1 MDHFLPYKL
10 KIARQMRGLS
20 MEALTRR
27 MGGLVTK
34 QAISKYEQGRIQP
47 TANVLTVLST
57 ALDVPFSYFY
67 KQGIRI
73 DSINFRVDS
82 RVPAKSYEQM
92 LGIAQDKV
100 EHYLDIEELLA
111 ISTSH
116 TNPLK
121 QQLISSAEDAESAA
135 VQLRTAWQLGELPI
149 FSAYEILESKGV
161 KLVEF
166 EAGYKHVL
174 GFSAW
179 INEQI
184 PLVVINQSA
193 NDTTERKR
201 FTAFHELGHLFLQFP
216 EVVTDSQRERLCNQF
231 AAALLCPASV
241 LLRELGTS
249 RKVLTLEELISLRG
263 RYGISIAAAI
273 HRAKDLGVISDAYY
287 NNLFNCYIHKN
298 PLETGW
304 GGYPIEEHTD
314 RFDRLLCRCV
324 AEGYLTSDEAA
335 HYLKKKPKESKRKLT
350 LLL

>member
-1 MDHFLPYKL
+1 
-10 KIARQMRGLS
+10 MRGLS
-20 MEALTRR
+20 MEALCRK

-47 TANVLTVLST
+47 TSTVLA
-57 ALDVPFSYFY
+57 ALSAALAVPVSYFY
-67 KQGIRI
+67 KQGVRI
-73 DSINFRVDS
+73 DSINFRIDS
-82 RVPAKSYEQM
+82 RLPAKSYDQM
-92 LGIAQDKV
+92 LCIAQDKV
-100 EHYLDIEELLA
+100 EHYLDIEDLLA
-111 ISTSH
+111 ISIPQS
-116 TNPLK
+116 NPLK
-121 QQLISSAEDAESAA
+121 QQLVGSVDDAEAA
-135 VQLRTAWQLGELPI
+135 ALQLRTAWQLGELPI

-166 EAGYKHVL
+166 EAGIKHIL

-184 PLVVINQSA
+184 PLVVINLSA
-193 NDTTERKR
+193 NATTERKR
-201 FTAFHELGHLFLQFP
+201 FTAFHELGHLFLRFP
-216 EVVTDSQRERLCNQF
+216 EEMTDSQRERLCNRF

-249 RKVLTLEELISLRG
+249 RKVLALEELISLRC

-273 HRAKDLGVISDAYY
+273 HRAKDLGVLSDVYY
-287 NNLFNCYIHKN
+287 NTLFDRYIHAN

-324 AEGYLTSDEAA
+324 AEGYLTSDEAT
-335 HYLKKKPKESKRKLT
+335 HYLKEKPKAYKRKWT
-350 LLL
+350 LLV